1 MAETISGQLP
11 QYMLERQ
18 RSWLQPDNS
27 TSQIILQTMEMQA
40 RNRLQSN
47 EQELRR
53 QSQMLEFQKF
63 QSEQED
69 RMLTTLEKRAVLA
82 DTLKMR
88 HAQVKYAQGDRT
100 AVPEL
105 TTWQGN
111 RNWALWKSHHDLEA
125 TEVAEFTTFQE
136 QLSKLDGFGIA
147 AVRSVGQFGK
157 GSITPAHYVK
167 LGSEQKR
174 VREELLRSKSETR
187 VVEVE
192 GQKYLQ
198 NLSTGG
204 LHSIPKDWQGE
215 GVPALPIVDEEGN
228 VVAHGVQNS
237 RGGVT
242 VLRQVQQK
250 RHSLQSTLQRAEAE
264 LAAARVDSARK
275 DELPGLLEKIKSL
288 KKSIATDGL
297 QQAPAAPA
305 ASDNYLRYDPLT
317 DTLK

>member
-1 MAETISGQLP
+1 MAETISGELP

-27 TSQIILQTMEMQA
+27 VSQIILQTMEMQA

-47 EQELRR
+47 EQELRKQR
-53 QSQMLEFQKF
+53 MMLEVQQFQAGEEMRF
-63 QSEQED
+63 LE
-69 RMLTTLEKRAVLA
+69 TLEKRAGTA
-82 DTLKMR
+82 DMVATR
-88 HAQVKYAQGDRT
+88 HAQMKYAQGDRSV
-100 AVPEL
+100 VPEL
-105 TTWQGN
+105 KTWQGN

-136 QLSKLDGFGIA
+136 QLSKLDGFGIS

-157 GSITPAHYVK
+157 GSITPTHYEK
-167 LGSEQKR
+167 LGTEQR
-174 VREELLRSKSETR
+174 RLREELLKSKSETR
-187 VVEVE
+187 VVDIE
-192 GQKYLQ
+192 GTKFLQ
-198 NLSTGG
+198 NISTGG
-204 LHSIPKDWQGE
+204 LHSIPKDWSE

-264 LAAARVDSARK
+264 LAAAKVDSARK
-275 DELPGLLEKIKSL
+275 DDLPGLLEKVKSL
-288 KKSIATDGL
+288 KKSIAADGL
-297 QQAPAAPA
+297 QQAPAAQGTQGAPF
-305 ASDNYLRYDPLT
+305 RYDPIS
-317 DTLK
+317 DTLR

>member
-18 RSWLQPDNS
+18 RSWLDRDNS
-27 TSQIILQTMEMQA
+27 TAEIMMRGIQA
-40 RNRLQSN
+40 GVQNRLAAQD
-47 EQELRR
+47 QELRR
-53 QSQMLEFQKF
+53 QRQLLDFQTF
-63 QSEQED
+63 QADREN
-69 RMLTTLEKRAVLA
+69 RMLTTLEKRAEIA
-82 DTLKMR
+82 DMVKMR

-100 AVPEL
+100 AAPEL

-111 RNWALWKSHHDLEA
+111 RTWSLWKSNHDLES
-125 TEVAEFTTFQE
+125 TEAAEFTTFQE

-157 GSITPAHYVK
+157 GGITPAHYEK
-167 LGSEQKR
+167 LGTEQKR
-174 VREELLRSKSETR
+174 VREDLLRTKSETR

-250 RHSLQSTLQRAEAE
+250 RHALQSTLQRAEAE
-264 LAAARVDSARK
+264 LAAAKVDPVRSG
-275 DELPGLLEKIKSL
+275 ELPGLLEKVKSL
-288 KKSIATDGL
+288 KKSIANDEP
-297 QQAPAAPA
+297 APKSAPTTPG
-305 ASDNYLRYDPLT
+305 NTFRYDPLN
-317 DTLK
+317 DTFK